1 MSSASGE
8 PQVVGEEASGVT
20 GSSAEPTLPPKPSK
34 ASRLWKFFKRDP
46 PLGQSGPGSTNPHA
60 TCNGCK
66 GPKFRCKGNSAL
78 ISHILKCTE
87 VSKSD
92 RKHPLLS
99 LSRLGLHLVKHFAA
113 LVQVNQSVK
122 FKVNTMFARRK
133 INPCMN
139 CLQLSLAA
147 WTHAHA
153 TGIKNII
160 LGTSDQLDGDKIP
173 GDIGYRALISRVYVA

>member
-1 MSSASGE
+1 MSSASSE
-8 PQVVGEEASGVT
+8 PHVVGEEASGVI

-46 PLGQSGPGSTNPHA
+46 PLGQSGLGSTNPHA

-92 RKHPLLS
+92 RKEAETIAQQEGLAYEG
-99 LSRLGLHLVKHFAA
+99 RLADLHASK
-113 LVQVNQSVK
+113 
-122 FKVNTMFARRK
+122 
-133 INPCMN
+133 
-139 CLQLSLAA
+139 
-147 WTHAHA
+147 
-153 TGIKNII
+153 
-160 LGTSDQLDGDKIP
+160 P
-173 GDIGYRALISRVYVA
+173 GQGQKR

>member
-1 MSSASGE
+1 MSSASSE

-20 GSSAEPTLPPKPSK
+20 GISAEPTLPPKPSK

-46 PLGQSGPGSTNPHA
+46 PLGQSGLGSTNPHA

-92 RKHPLLS
+92 RVH
-99 LSRLGLHLVKHFAA
+99 
-113 LVQVNQSVK
+113 
-122 FKVNTMFARRK
+122 
-133 INPCMN
+133 
-139 CLQLSLAA
+139 
-147 WTHAHA
+147 
-153 TGIKNII
+153 
-160 LGTSDQLDGDKIP
+160 
-173 GDIGYRALISRVYVA
+173 